1 MALQQDKVEGQQ
13 PGARRAGALAKR
25 ATIRDVAREAGVGI
39 GTVSRVLSGRAPVAP
54 ATRARVE
61 AAMRKLGYHPSR
73 AAQALSRRRTNTIAV
88 VVPLFTRYFY
98 VEVLRGIEEALDE
111 TGYALVIH
119 SVERAADRD
128 RAFGDLVESQ
138 RADGALI
145 VSLAPDS
152 ALIESLRALHLPAV
166 LIDSSH
172 PALPSVVVDH
182 ERAAA
187 EATRHLLRLGHRR
200 VALIDRK
207 EDPFSPE
214 AASARIPGYRRALAA
229 METGAFADELV
240 PVEVAQPKGPPA
252 VVDADEE
259 PRRVDFDRLPTLPPA
274 FDPQG
279 SVTAANASKIS
290 DGAAALV
297 VASADAAA
305 RLKRRPIARI
315 VGAAGAAGAPEWFTI
330 QPAAAIRRLL
340 ARVGWT
346 LDEVDLFEI
355 NEAFASVVLAVTR
368 DLGMGTERVN
378 VHGGAVALGHPI
390 GASGARILTTLLH
403 ALRRRG
409 GRRGVA
415 AICLGGGEA
424 LALAVE
430 RV

>member
-1 MALQQDKVEGQQ
+1 MAEVVILSAARTPIGRFLGGFATT
-13 PGARRAGALAKR
+13 PAPRLGAAAIRAALER
-25 ATIRDVAREAGVGI
+25 AGVGPPQVDQVI
-39 GTVSRVLSGRAPVAP
+39 MGNVLSAGVGQAP
-54 ATRARVE
+54 ARQAG
-61 AAMRKLGYHPSR
+61 LGAGLPDTVPATTVNKVCGSGLQAVVL
-73 AAQALSRRRTNTIAV
+73 AAQAIRTGDAEV
-88 VVPLFTRYFY
+88 VVAGGM
-98 VEVLRGIEEALDE
+98 ENM
-111 TGYALVIH
+111 
-119 SVERAADRD
+119 
-128 RAFGDLVESQ
+128 
-138 RADGALI
+138 
-145 VSLAPDS
+145 SLAPYLLD
-152 ALIESLRALHLPAV
+152 RA
-166 LIDSSH
+166 
-172 PALPSVVVDH
+172 
-182 ERAAA
+182 RAGF
-187 EATRHLLRLGHRR
+187 RLGHATVFDSMLRDGLHDAYTDLHMGQCCELLNR
-200 VALIDRK
+200 EYRFTREEQDAY
-207 EDPFSPE
+207 
-214 AASARIPGYRRALAA
+214 AAESYRRALAA
-229 METGAFADELV
+229 MNTGAFADELV
-240 PVEVAQPKGPPA
+240 PVEVAQPKGPPG

-259 PRRVDFDRLPTLPPA
+259 PRRVDFDRLPSLPPA

-297 VASADAAA
+297 VASADVAA
-305 RLKRRPIARI
+305 RLERRPLARI

-340 ARVGWT
+340 ERVGWT

-368 DLGMGTERVN
+368 DLGVGTERVN

-430 RV
+430 RI

>member
-1 MALQQDKVEGQQ
+1 MAEVVILSAARTPIGRFLGGFAAT
-13 PGARRAGALAKR
+13 PAPRLGAAAIRAALER
-25 ATIRDVAREAGVGI
+25 AGVGPTQVDQVI
-39 GTVSRVLSGRAPVAP
+39 MGNVLSAGVGQAP
-54 ATRARVE
+54 ARQAGL
-61 AAMRKLGYHPSR
+61 AAGLPNTVPATTVNKVCGSGLQAVVL
-73 AAQALSRRRTNTIAV
+73 AAQAIRTGDAAV
-88 VVPLFTRYFY
+88 VVAGGM
-98 VEVLRGIEEALDE
+98 ENM
-111 TGYALVIH
+111 
-119 SVERAADRD
+119 
-128 RAFGDLVESQ
+128 
-138 RADGALI
+138 
-145 VSLAPDS
+145 SLAPYLLD
-152 ALIESLRALHLPAV
+152 RA
-166 LIDSSH
+166 
-172 PALPSVVVDH
+172 
-182 ERAAA
+182 RAGF
-187 EATRHLLRLGHRR
+187 RLGHATVLDSMLRDGLHDAYTDLHMGQCCELLNR
-200 VALIDRK
+200 EYRFTREEQDAY
-207 EDPFSPE
+207 
-214 AASARIPGYRRALAA
+214 AAESYRRALAA

-305 RLKRRPIARI
+305 RLERRPLARI